1 MPLPRAFEG
10 GNPVSGARRV
20 SVALDAG
27 LTERLLREVPAAFR
41 TQINDVLLSV
51 LGAVFTEW
59 TGTGSV
65 VVDVEGHGREDVGVD
80 IDVSRTVGWFTSV
93 YPVALTGLV
102 DGDLGALLRR
112 TKEYLR
118 GVPRKGLGYGLLRHL
133 TDWAPQGHA
142 EVGFNYLGQ
151 SSRRPDDTETDAGR
165 VKEGKGGLFRP
176 LPGSLGE
183 GESSQNERSYLI
195 DVNSQV
201 SDGQLEMVWT
211 YGAEVHDEATIAG
224 LAERYVEVLGD
235 LIEFC
240 CRPETGGYTPSD
252 FPLARIEQSVL
263 DRVAQSLPTEIE
275 DIYPLTA
282 LQQGMLFHTRLSDDP
297 GMYWAQNGLLL
308 EGELDLDALKR
319 AWELVF
325 SRHEVLRTAVVS
337 EGVAQPLAVVS
348 RSVPLPLEVL
358 DLSGLDEEDRRHA
371 ISAHLEADWARGADF
386 TAPTLVRLALV
397 RLAEGR
403 HQLVWSYHHLLLDGW
418 SVPIVLGE
426 VLEAYHAFR
435 VGGRPEFGVRASFR
449 EFAAWV
455 AGQDEG
461 AAREYW
467 SGRLAGFGEVTSL
480 GVERVT
486 GEEGSEELHLR
497 LPAVVAG
504 EGLAGFARRHR
515 LTLNTVV

>member
-1 MPLPRAFEG
+1 M
-10 GNPVSGARRV
+10 
-20 SVALDAG
+20 
-27 LTERLLREVPAAFR
+27 
-41 TQINDVLLSV
+41 
-51 LGAVFTEW
+51 FTEW

-93 YPVALTGLV
+93 HPVELTGVV

-151 SSRRPDDTETDAGR
+151 SGRRPDTAGATTQDVSGVR
-165 VKEGKGGLFRP
+165 FTPSGDP
-176 LPGSLGE
+176 LGAAQSTE
-183 GESSQNERSYLI
+183 GERAHLI
-195 DVNSQV
+195 EVNSQV
-201 SDGQLEMVWT
+201 ADGRLEMVWT

-252 FPLARIEQSVL
+252 FPLAPLDQAAL
-263 DRVAQSLPTEIE
+263 DRIAAGVVTEIE
-275 DIYPLTA
+275 SIYPLSA
-282 LQQGMLFHTRLSDDP
+282 LQKGMLFHGQLSEDS
-297 GMYWAQNGLLL
+297 GMYWVQNGLLL

-325 SRHEVLRTAVVS
+325 SRHEVLRSSVVW
-337 EGVAQPLAVVS
+337 EGVTEPLAVVS
-348 RSVPLPLEVL
+348 RSVPLPLRVV
-358 DLSGLDEEDRRHA
+358 DFAHLDEERRQ
-371 ISAHLEADWARGADF
+371 EAYEEFLAEDWARGADF
-386 TAPTLVRLALV
+386 GAPTLVRLALV

-467 SGRLAGFGEVTSL
+467 SGRLAGFGEV
-480 GVERVT
+480 
-486 GEEGSEELHLR
+486 
-497 LPAVVAG
+497 
-504 EGLAGFARRHR
+504 
-515 LTLNTVV
+515 